1 MLQIPLPYIVS
12 ISVFLSDT
20 LSKYWVPDQMVNT
33 HSTCSIKRVLEIKT
47 AGVVELLKR
56 RPFKMEG
63 TEKIIFTSNNG
74 VREGTIFSRVCL
86 FRGVGGDLC
95 DLYLDMGPPGPGA
108 KLVRQGC
115 HSTGKT
121 EFGSYFFQTGKHR
134 FLF

>member
-1 MLQIPLPYIVS
+1 
-12 ISVFLSDT
+12 
-20 LSKYWVPDQMVNT
+20 
-33 HSTCSIKRVLEIKT
+33 
-47 AGVVELLKR
+47 
-56 RPFKMEG
+56 MEG

-74 VREGTIFSRVCL
+74 GQEGTIFSRVCL

-121 EFGSYFFQTGKHR
+121 EFGSYFFKTGKHR
-134 FLF
+134 FLFRHREKFANTGKIFGL